1 MLLLELHHFPL
12 ELHHALLGAA
22 HVLCHSVEANLL
34 REPLAS
40 FALEL
45 LGEGD
50 CFGFDVVGND
60 GHDPLD
66 ILDGGVIDIDLAL
79 YTGHFCVNI
88 ENLGFRGLHRHL
100 FILLIL
106 LTFVLHFCPVCH
118 TLYQ

>member
-1 MLLLELHHFPL
+1 MLLLELHHCPL
-12 ELHHALLGAA
+12 EFHHALLGAA

-45 LGEGD
+45 VGESD

-66 ILDGGVIDIDLAL
+66 ILKGGVIDIDLAL
-79 YTGHFCVNI
+79 YFGYFCVNI
-88 ENLGFRGLHRHL
+88 ENLGLRGLYRHFL
-100 FILLIL
+100 SLLIL
-106 LTFVLHFCPVCH
+106 LTLVLHF
-118 TLYQ
+118 